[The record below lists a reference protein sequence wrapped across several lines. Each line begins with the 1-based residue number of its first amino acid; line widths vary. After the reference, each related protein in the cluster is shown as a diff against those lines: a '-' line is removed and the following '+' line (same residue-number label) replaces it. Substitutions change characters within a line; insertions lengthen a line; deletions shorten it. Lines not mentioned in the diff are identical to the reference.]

1 MPASIPVMP
10 VVFALLL
17 LLPVRLSPRQL
28 KGLAFFL
35 WLTGGLI
42 LAARGVVWLVGAHP
56 AMGLL
61 AGCLA
66 GALAVGFGKGRFVL
80 SKTSRRNI
88 ERLEALREPQPPIRV
103 YSGRS
108 WAIIAVMVA
117 ISVGLNLA
125 PVDPLWRGTIN
136 LAIGMALIISSMAY
150 LRAPGPGLP
159 ATEA

>member
-1 MPASIPVMP
+1 MPVSLPVMP

-28 KGLAFFL
+28 KALAFFL
-35 WLTGGLI
+35 WLTGGFI
-42 LAARGVVWLVGAHP
+42 LAGRGITWLLGAHP
-56 AMGLL
+56 ATGLL
-61 AGCLA
+61 AGCLI

-88 ERLEALREPQPPIRV
+88 ERLDAMQAAHPPIRV
-103 YSGRS
+103 YSARS

-125 PVDPLWRGTIN
+125 QVDPLWRGTIN
-136 LAIGMALIISSMAY
+136 LAIGMALIISSLAY
-150 LRAPGPGLP
+150 LKALRPGLP
-159 ATEA
+159 AANA